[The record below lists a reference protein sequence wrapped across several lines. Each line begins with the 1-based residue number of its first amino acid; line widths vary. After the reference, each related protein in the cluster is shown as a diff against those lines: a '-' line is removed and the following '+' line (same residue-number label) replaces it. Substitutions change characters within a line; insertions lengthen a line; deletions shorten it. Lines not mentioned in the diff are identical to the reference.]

1 MNRKVQIYIQTD
13 TIDENN
19 CACLIIHWDELVY
32 SVYANSTDGD
42 GFNIY
47 TFTIDDTDYEIR
59 KGTYEG
65 NEAWVINII
74 GVGTLGGT
82 YENTDVNCPVSNQWS
97 IRDFWT
103 ESCTVNKEYYERL
116 ELFNDEKIIL
126 NASVQNISDIS
137 KVFSD
142 YSQSFVVPAST
153 INNKILEHWYESDVN
168 PLQDNRIRR
177 KARIE
182 IDHIPF
188 RTGNIQLEKANIKNK
203 KVESYTLQFFGDL
216 VSLKDNLGEASLN
229 TLDLSSYSFEY
240 NLTNVSDLIS
250 YDFDQNVAFPLITSK
265 NLWTY
270 ADGGTYDIND
280 ITKAMYF
287 TELFPAI
294 KVKELFNLIES
305 QYGITFNSN
314 FFGNQRFTKL
324 WLWLKNQEI
333 GLDNTN
339 HPTIAPSIREKVL
352 ITDTQQLAGN
362 IIFNADN
369 DTARL
374 VYSSDFNKNQLVFSV
389 ISVTSSDEY
398 FIDVYMNGNLFNT
411 ITANGTGIKYVK
423 EYNTQT
429 NTYGDWFDETIE
441 FYIRSKFSN
450 TIETEILI
458 SYLNYA
464 PVNYIEA
471 INTYSVSFSTFNF
484 DITQYLPDVKITDFL
499 VGILKQFNLTCVP
512 LSETEYQIEPLDSW
526 YKLGQIYD
534 ITEYTDTESIDI
546 ERVSLYKAINLTHQ
560 KSESFINRQF
570 TAGNNREYG
579 DIKQGFVFDGGEFT
593 IDLPF
598 ENILFSKLDTDI
610 VTNLTVGYCLNTS
623 YNDYVPKPVLLYN
636 YDLVDTDV
644 EFYITDGTY
653 TNTIESFL
661 PFGQDLKYGSYDLTL
676 NFNQEVSPL
685 LSHNLPSQ
693 YIKNVLITSYS
704 MYYESYINNLYSVK
718 NRLVTVKANI
728 PLSIL
733 TKLKLNDRLIIKDK
747 RYIIN
752 DYQADLTSGD
762 VQFKLLLD
770 FREIETLD
778 LYDDPETIPFP
789 AE

>member
-1 MNRKVQIYIQTD
+1 MQRKVQIYIQTD
-13 TIDENN
+13 TINEQD
-19 CACLIIHWDELVY
+19 CSCLILHWDNLIY
-32 SVYANSTDGD
+32 SVYTNSTDGD
-42 GFNIY
+42 GFNIFTFEVDGVVY
-47 TFTIDDTDYEIR
+47 TIR
-59 KGTYEG
+59 RQVWEG
-65 NEAWVINII
+65 NMAWVLIHDSI
-74 GVGTLGGT
+74 VQGGT
-82 YENTDVNCPVSNQWS
+82 HENTDINCPVSNQWS

-103 ESCTVNKEYYERL
+103 ESCTISKEYYERL

-126 NASVQNISDIS
+126 NASVQNIADIS

-203 KVESYTLQFFGDL
+203 RPESYTLQFFGDL

-229 TLDLSSYSFEY
+229 TLDLSPYSFEY

-250 YDFDQNVAFPLITSK
+250 FDFDQNVAFPLISSK

-270 ADGGTYDIND
+270 DDGGTYDIHD
-280 ITKAMYF
+280 PAKAMYF

-294 KVKELFNLIES
+294 KVKELFNRIQS
-305 QYGITFNSN
+305 QYNISFNSN
-314 FFGNQRFTKL
+314 FFNNQRFTKL

-333 GLDNTN
+333 NVTESAPIHPYIGYNNTSVSLDF
-339 HPTIAPSIREKVL
+339 
-352 ITDTQQLAGN
+352 TDTSDNGFFDLINNTFTPVDFNNNGYQYQYGFSLDISSTTSGSAYFINIYRNGIFLSTVSSSNNHFFDN
-362 IIFNADN
+362 IISYQTADFS
-369 DTARL
+369 DVYTFTARSESTL
-374 VYSSDFNKNQLVFSV
+374 SFDFSLILNVNIAGVFYPIAFGNGSC
-389 ISVTSSDEY
+389 TSPSLIDLNR
-398 FIDVYMNGNLFNT
+398 FI
-411 ITANGTGIKYVK
+411 
-423 EYNTQT
+423 
-429 NTYGDWFDETIE
+429 
-441 FYIRSKFSN
+441 
-450 TIETEILI
+450 
-458 SYLNYA
+458 
-464 PVNYIEA
+464 
-471 INTYSVSFSTFNF
+471 
-484 DITQYLPDVKITDFL
+484 PDVKITDFL

-526 YKLGQIYD
+526 YKLGEIYD
-534 ITEYTDTESIDI
+534 ITNYVDVESIDI
-546 ERVSLYKAINLTHQ
+546 ERTSLYKAINFTHQ

-570 TAGNNREYG
+570 TAGFGYEYG

-598 ENILFSKLDTDI
+598 ENIRFIKFEGSRI
-610 VTNLTVGYCLNTS
+610 AAGYCLNTS

-636 YDLVDTDV
+636 YELQSSSVD
-644 EFYITDGTY
+644 FYLTDGST
-653 TNTIESFL
+653 TNNLYSYL

-676 NFNQEVSPL
+676 NFNTEYSEL
-685 LSHNLPSQ
+685 LN
-693 YIKNVLITSYS
+693 KNILITSYS

-718 NRLVTVKANI
+718 NRIVTVKANI

-733 TKLKLNDRLIIKDK
+733 SKLKLNDRLIIKDK

-770 FREIETLD
+770 FREIDTLN
-778 LYDDPETIPFP
+778 LYDDTETIPFP

>member
-1 MNRKVQIYIQTD
+1 MQRKVQIYIQTD
-13 TIDENN
+13 TINEQD
-19 CACLIIHWDELVY
+19 CSCLILHWDNLIYRVY
-32 SVYANSTDGD
+32 SNSADGSGFDIFTFEKDGVVY
-42 GFNIY
+42 
-47 TFTIDDTDYEIR
+47 TIKRQEWEDSM
-59 KGTYEG
+59 
-65 NEAWVINII
+65 AWVLIHDDI
-74 GVGTLGGT
+74 VQGGT
-82 YENTDVNCPVSNQWS
+82 HENTDVNCPVSNQWS

-103 ESCTVNKEYYERL
+103 ESCTISKNYYERL

-126 NASVQNISDIS
+126 NASVQNIADIS

-203 KVESYTLQFFGDL
+203 RPESYTLQFFGDL

-229 TLDLSSYSFEY
+229 SLDLSSYSFEY

-250 YDFDQNVAFPLITSK
+250 FDFDQNVAFPLISSK

-270 ADGGTYDIND
+270 DDGGTYDIHD
-280 ITKAMYF
+280 PAKAIYF

-294 KVKELFNLIES
+294 KVKELFNRIQS
-305 QYGITFNSN
+305 KYNISFNSN
-314 FFGNQRFTKL
+314 FFNNQRFTKL
-324 WLWLKNQEI
+324 WLWLKNQNVSLNGNIPYIPINISPQKVAFEFNPY
-333 GLDNTN
+333 DVPNTDIFDVSN
-339 HPTIAPSIREKVL
+339 SIVHNKYLYSSGDIITGASFVL
-352 ITDTQQLAGN
+352 IVSSIASPIKYTIN
-362 IIFNADN
+362 
-369 DTARL
+369 
-374 VYSSDFNKNQLVFSV
+374 VYK
-389 ISVTSSDEY
+389 
-398 FIDVYMNGNLFNT
+398 NGNLINT
-411 ITANGTGIKYVK
+411 LISSSNQTFVIAQNSGSNWNSGLDESYTFDISSSAINSLDIQLKYTWHQQNEFTTYDTDWSTYYTAN
-423 EYNTQT
+423 
-429 NTYGDWFDETIE
+429 FSSATINV
-441 FYIRSKFSN
+441 SKF
-450 TIETEILI
+450 I
-458 SYLNYA
+458 
-464 PVNYIEA
+464 P
-471 INTYSVSFSTFNF
+471 
-484 DITQYLPDVKITDFL
+484 DIKITDFL
-499 VGILKQFNLTCVP
+499 VGILKQFNLTCIP

-526 YKLGQIYD
+526 YKLGHIYD
-534 ITEYTDTESIDI
+534 ITNYVDVESIDI
-546 ERVSLYKAINLTHQ
+546 ERNSLYKAINFTHQ
-560 KSESFINRQF
+560 QSESFINRQF
-570 TAGNNREYG
+570 TAGYGYEYG
-579 DIKQGFVFDGGEFT
+579 DIKQSFVFDGGEFT

-598 ENILFSKLDTDI
+598 ENIRFIKFESSRI
-610 VTNLTVGYCLNTS
+610 AAGYCLNTS

-636 YDLVDTDV
+636 YELQNSSVD
-644 EFYITDGTY
+644 FYLTDGST
-653 TNTIESFL
+653 TNNLYSYL

-676 NFNQEVSPL
+676 NFNTEYSEL
-685 LSHNLPSQ
+685 LS
-693 YIKNVLITSYS
+693 KNILITSYS

-718 NRLVTVKANI
+718 NRIVTVKANI

-733 TKLKLNDRLIIKDK
+733 SKLKLNDRLIIKDK

-770 FREIETLD
+770 FREIETLN

>member
-1 MNRKVQIYIQTD
+1 MQRKVQIYIQTD
-13 TIDENN
+13 TINEQD
-19 CACLIIHWDELVY
+19 CSCLILHWDNLIYRVY
-32 SVYANSTDGD
+32 SNSADGD
-42 GFNIY
+42 GFNIFTFEVDSVVY
-47 TFTIDDTDYEIR
+47 TIR
-59 KGTYEG
+59 RQIWEG
-65 NEAWVINII
+65 DMAWVLIHDSI
-74 GVGTLGGT
+74 VQGGT
-82 YENTDVNCPVSNQWS
+82 YENTDINCPVSNQWT

-103 ESCTVNKEYYERL
+103 ESCTISKDYYERL

-126 NASVQNISDIS
+126 NASVQNIADIS

-203 KVESYTLQFFGDL
+203 RPESYTLQFFGDL

-250 YDFDQNVAFPLITSK
+250 FDFDQNVAFPLISSK

-270 ADGGTYDIND
+270 DDGGTYDIHD
-280 ITKAMYF
+280 PVKAIYF

-294 KVKELFNLIES
+294 KVKELFNRIQS
-305 QYGITFNSN
+305 QYNIVFNSN
-314 FFGNQRFTKL
+314 FFNNQRFTKL

-333 GLDNTN
+333 KLNGNIPYIDASTNQQLINVTSNTN
-339 HPTIAPSIREKVL
+339 SSIYIASSSTIHLESNENEFTP
-352 ITDTQQLAGN
+352 LAVN
-362 IIFNADN
+362 FVASVSSTSSTSTYFI
-369 DTARL
+369 L
-374 VYSSDFNKNQLVFSV
+374 VYKNDILLKTIQGNDNNSYQISYYSAADWTNINDNYKLYLKSSIPMTMDIELDVRYSYPTGTNHNYANYSATLIPNLNLNQL
-389 ISVTSSDEY
+389 I
-398 FIDVYMNGNLFNT
+398 
-411 ITANGTGIKYVK
+411 
-423 EYNTQT
+423 
-429 NTYGDWFDETIE
+429 
-441 FYIRSKFSN
+441 
-450 TIETEILI
+450 
-458 SYLNYA
+458 
-464 PVNYIEA
+464 
-471 INTYSVSFSTFNF
+471 
-484 DITQYLPDVKITDFL
+484 PDVKITDFL

-526 YKLGQIYD
+526 YKLGEIYD
-534 ITEYTDTESIDI
+534 ITNYVDVESIDI
-546 ERVSLYKAINLTHQ
+546 ERTSLYKAINFTHQ
-560 KSESFINRQF
+560 QSESFINRQF
-570 TAGNNREYG
+570 TAGFGYEYG

-598 ENILFSKLDTDI
+598 ENIRFIKFEASRI
-610 VTNLTVGYCLNTS
+610 AAGYCLNTS

-636 YDLVDTDV
+636 YELQSSSVD
-644 EFYITDGTY
+644 FYLTDGST
-653 TNTIESFL
+653 TNNLYSYL
-661 PFGQDLKYGSYDLTL
+661 PFGQDLKYGDYDLTL
-676 NFNQEVSPL
+676 NFNTEYSEL
-685 LSHNLPSQ
+685 LS
-693 YIKNVLITSYS
+693 KNILITSYS

-718 NRLVTVKANI
+718 NRIVTVKANI

-733 TKLKLNDRLIIKDK
+733 SKLKLNDRLIIKDK

>member
-1 MNRKVQIYIQTD
+1 MQRKVQIYIQTD
-13 TIDENN
+13 TINEQD
-19 CACLIIHWDELVY
+19 CSCLILHWDDLIYRVY
-32 SVYANSTDGD
+32 SNSADGS
-42 GFNIY
+42 GFNIFTFEIDGVVY
-47 TFTIDDTDYEIR
+47 TIR
-59 KGTYEG
+59 RQVWEG
-65 NEAWVINII
+65 DMAWVLIHDSI
-74 GVGTLGGT
+74 VQGGT
-82 YENTDVNCPVSNQWS
+82 YENTDINCPVSNQWT

-103 ESCTVNKEYYERL
+103 ESCTISKDYYERL

-126 NASVQNISDIS
+126 NASVQNIADIS

-203 KVESYTLQFFGDL
+203 RPESYTLQFFGDL

-250 YDFDQNVAFPLITSK
+250 FDFDQNVAFPLISSK

-270 ADGGTYDIND
+270 DDGGTYDIHD
-280 ITKAMYF
+280 PAKAMYF

-294 KVKELFNLIES
+294 KVKELFNRIQS
-305 QYGITFNSN
+305 QYNITFNSN
-314 FFGNQRFTKL
+314 FFNNQRFTKL

-333 GLDNTN
+333 KLNGNIPYIDASTNQQLIDVTSNTN
-339 HPTIAPSIREKVL
+339 SGIYIASSSTIHIESNENEFTP
-352 ITDTQQLAGN
+352 LAVN
-362 IIFNADN
+362 FVASVSSTSSSSTYFI
-369 DTARL
+369 L
-374 VYSSDFNKNQLVFSV
+374 VYKNDILLKTIQGSGNNSYQISYYSAADWTNINDNYKLYLKSSIPMTMDIELDVRYSYPTGTNHNYANYSATLIPNLNLNQL
-389 ISVTSSDEY
+389 I
-398 FIDVYMNGNLFNT
+398 
-411 ITANGTGIKYVK
+411 
-423 EYNTQT
+423 
-429 NTYGDWFDETIE
+429 
-441 FYIRSKFSN
+441 
-450 TIETEILI
+450 
-458 SYLNYA
+458 
-464 PVNYIEA
+464 P
-471 INTYSVSFSTFNF
+471 
-484 DITQYLPDVKITDFL
+484 DIKITDFL

-526 YKLGQIYD
+526 YKLGEIYD
-534 ITEYTDTESIDI
+534 ITNYVDVESIDI
-546 ERVSLYKAINLTHQ
+546 ERTSLYKAINLTHQ

-570 TAGNNREYG
+570 TAGFGYEYG

-598 ENILFSKLDTDI
+598 ENIRFIKFEASRI
-610 VTNLTVGYCLNTS
+610 AAGYCLNTS
-623 YNDYVPKPVLLYN
+623 YNDYVPKPILLYN
-636 YDLVDTDV
+636 YELQSSSVD
-644 EFYITDGTY
+644 FYLTDGST
-653 TNTIESFL
+653 TNNLYSYL

-676 NFNQEVSPL
+676 NFNTEYSEL
-685 LSHNLPSQ
+685 LS
-693 YIKNVLITSYS
+693 KNILITSYS

-718 NRLVTVKANI
+718 NRIVTVKANI

-733 TKLKLNDRLIIKDK
+733 SKLKLNDRLIIKDK